1 MKLLLRKDVRRKLI
15 IYPMNPVYKSVTP
28 AIICAFLGGS
38 YSVGIQN
45 SRKQK
50 AKEGIMKSKAA
61 KYLFDIP

>member
-1 MKLLLRKDVRRKLI
+1 
-15 IYPMNPVYKSVTP
+15 MNPVYKSVTP

-61 KYLFDIP
+61 KYLFDIPQQVKMHADRDKQTKK